1 MRSKIVQTMEEAV
14 ADVPDGATIMFPGFG
29 RTGYPRNLIAA
40 LLRQGAKG
48 LTGISNRPGNPG
60 AVMDVGHLI
69 EAGRMKKMVCA
80 FTASPYPSRKSS
92 LEIMEEAGEIVS
104 ELVPQGTFVERI
116 RAAGAGIGGFYTETG
131 VGTEIAEDKER
142 RTIDGRDHILE
153 FPLPADYAFIRAYRA
168 DALGNLQFRLTQR
181 NFNPIMA
188 MAATDD
194 HSGGGAA
201 HSRSRRNRPGRG
213 AHAGPRRR
221 PGRQD
226 PAGAGWHLGHRHQW
240 MTVARAA
247 PVQM

>member
-1 MRSKIVQTMEEAV
+1 LDSKIFETMDQAV

-40 LLRQGAKG
+40 LIRHGAKD

-69 EAGRMKKMVCA
+69 EAGRMKKMICA

-92 LEIMEEAGEIVS
+92 LEIKEEAGEITS

-116 RAAGAGIGGFYTETG
+116 RAAGAGIGGFYTVTG
-131 VGTEIAEDKER
+131 VGTEIAEGKEHR
-142 RTIDGRDHILE
+142 SIDGRDHILE

-168 DALGNLQFRLTQR
+168 DSTGNLQFRLTQR

-188 MAATDD
+188 MAARTTIVEVEQEIAEPGALDPDSVHTPGIVVDRIVQIPPAPEGIWDATTDD
-194 HSGGGAA
+194 
-201 HSRSRRNRPGRG
+201 
-213 AHAGPRRR
+213 
-221 PGRQD
+221 
-226 PAGAGWHLGHRHQW
+226 
-240 MTVARAA
+240 
-247 PVQM
+247 